1 MDLGRHGGAV
11 CLSHLKR
18 ATMKAMTATE
28 PAGDRP
34 AGDRS
39 ADTGPAAARGLVD
52 ARSGLCD
59 DACGRDAGRAGRRV
73 GPVTG
78 SFVHPVD
85 REE

>member
-18 ATMKAMTATE
+18 ATMKAMTTTE

-34 AGDRS
+34 

-52 ARSGLCD
+52 ARSGFCD
-59 DACGRDAGRAGRRV
+59 DACGRDAGRASRRV
-73 GPVTG
+73 DPVTG

>member
-1 MDLGRHGGAV
+1 
-11 CLSHLKR
+11 
-18 ATMKAMTATE
+18 MKAVTTTE

-39 ADTGPAAARGLVD
+39 ADTGPAAAHGLVD

-59 DACGRDAGRAGRRV
+59 DACGRDAGRASRRV
-73 GPVTG
+73 DPVTG